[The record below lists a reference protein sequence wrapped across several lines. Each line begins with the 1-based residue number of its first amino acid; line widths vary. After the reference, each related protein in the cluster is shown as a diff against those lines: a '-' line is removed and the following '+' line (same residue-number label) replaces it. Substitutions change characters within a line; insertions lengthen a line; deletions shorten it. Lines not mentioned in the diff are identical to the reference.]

1 MPPRRVRRIFCA
13 GVVAPPKRTSR
24 IGIGVAK
31 LGNEILIPLVPGL
44 QMVLASKP

>member
-1 MPPRRVRRIFCA
+1 M
-13 GVVAPPKRTSR
+13 APPKRTSR

-44 QMVLASKP
+44 QMMLASKP